1 MPLEKEIRYTRTGAL
16 LSETQGVKDYD
27 YESLLVNDDRS
38 NIAVEVNQFPQIEQE
53 GISLAERR

>member
-1 MPLEKEIRYTRTGAL
+1 MEKEIRYTRIGAL

>member
-1 MPLEKEIRYTRTGAL
+1 MPLEKEIRYTRIGAL